1 MDSTI
6 TEKKYLAWMHPDGY
20 STMRFVVDPGQILY
34 TQAKDGYLE
43 DDNCDITH
51 PDLKRNWMMT
61 CKKGKDWVVR
71 STYSEADRAL

>member
-1 MDSTI
+1 
-6 TEKKYLAWMHPDGY
+6 
-20 STMRFVVDPGQILY
+20 MRFVVDPGQILY

-51 PDLKRNWMMT
+51 PDLKRNWMMRI

-71 STYSEADRAL
+71 STINDN